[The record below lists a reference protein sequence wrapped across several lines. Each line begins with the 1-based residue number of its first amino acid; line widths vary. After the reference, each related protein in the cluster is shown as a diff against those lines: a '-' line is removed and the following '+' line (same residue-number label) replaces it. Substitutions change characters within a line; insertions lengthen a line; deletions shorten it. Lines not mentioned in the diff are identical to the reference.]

1 MGDML
6 KLNLKKVIL
15 CSSLFTSLILLTCFA
30 LELFV
35 EVDRLQYFGIVLSST
50 VNNYYYFIVS

>member
-15 CSSLFTSLILLTCFA
+15 CRSLFTSLILLTCFA
-30 LELFV
+30 SELFV
-35 EVDRLQYFGIVLSST
+35 EVDRFQYFGIVLSSM

>member
-15 CSSLFTSLILLTCFA
+15 CRSLFTSLILLTCFA
-30 LELFV
+30 SELFV
-35 EVDRLQYFGIVLSST
+35 EVDRLQYFGIVLSSM